1 VNQSKS
7 QYKNRIL
14 AALPKAELNRLAP
27 HLSPVTF
34 ELRQELLDGKSSS
47 YAYFVEDGLA
57 SVVVTVENGKTVE
70 IGVVGKEGVVG
81 IPNLLGAG
89 SAPGSTFIQ
98 MAGSGFRIRAARL
111 KEEFERAGP
120 LRHILQK
127 YLQAFLIQT
136 AQTGVC
142 NRLHNVQERLCR
154 WLLACHDRAE
164 GDRLPLTQEFLGD
177 MLGAPRTTVTLAAGI
192 LQESGL
198 IAYSRGNVTIK
209 NRKKLENVACE
220 CYGTVADEYK
230 RLALL

>member
-7 QYKNRIL
+7 PYKNRIL
-14 AALPKAELNRLAP
+14 GALPRAELNRLAP

-34 ELRQELLDGKSSS
+34 ELRQKLLDGTVSF
-47 YAYFVEDGLA
+47 AYFLEEGLA

-81 IPNLLGAG
+81 IPILLGAG
-89 SAPGSTFIQ
+89 RVPGSTFIQ
-98 MAGSGFRIRAARL
+98 IEGSGFRIKAARL
-111 KEEFERAGP
+111 KEEFERAGA
-120 LRHILQK
+120 LRQILQK

-142 NRLHNVQERLCR
+142 NRLHNVQQRLAR
-154 WLLACHDRAE
+154 WLLSCHDRAE
-164 GDRLPLTQEFLGD
+164 GDRVPLTQEFLGD

-192 LQESGL
+192 LQKAGV
-198 IAYSRGNVTIK
+198 IRYSRGSLSIK
-209 NRKKLENVACE
+209 NRKKLEDVACE
-220 CYGTVADEYK
+220 CYGVVADEYK

>member
-1 VNQSKS
+1 VNQFKS

-34 ELRQELLDGKSSS
+34 ELREKLLDGRMNN
-47 YAYFVEDGLA
+47 AYFLEEGLA
-57 SVVVTVENGKTVE
+57 SVVVTAESGKTVE

-81 IPNLLGAG
+81 IPILLGAG
-89 SAPGSTFIQ
+89 RVPGSTFIQ
-98 MAGSGFRIRAARL
+98 IEGSGFRIKAARL
-111 KEEFERAGP
+111 KEEFERAGA
-120 LRHILQK
+120 LRQILQK

-142 NRLHNVQERLCR
+142 NRLHNVQQRLAR
-154 WLLACHDRAE
+154 WLLSCHDRAE
-164 GDRLPLTQEFLGD
+164 GDRVPLTQEFLSD

-192 LQESGL
+192 LREAGV
-198 IAYSRGNVTIK
+198 IRYSRGNLTIK

-220 CYGTVADEYK
+220 CYGVVADEYE

>member
-1 VNQSKS
+1 MSQSKS

-14 AALPKAELNRLAP
+14 AALPRAELNRLTS
-27 HLSPVTF
+27 HLSPATF
-34 ELRQELLDGKSSS
+34 ELRKKLLDGRMN
-47 YAYFVEDGLA
+47 YAYFLEEGLA
-57 SVVVTVENGKTVE
+57 SVVVTAENGKTVE

-81 IPNLLGAG
+81 IPILLGAG
-89 SAPGSTFIQ
+89 RVPGSTFIQ
-98 MAGSGFRIRAARL
+98 IEGSGFRIKAARL
-111 KEEFERAGP
+111 KEEFERAGA
-120 LRHILQK
+120 LRQILQK

-142 NRLHNVQERLCR
+142 NRLHNVQQRLAR
-154 WLLACHDRAE
+154 WLLSCHDRAE
-164 GDRLPLTQEFLGD
+164 GDRVPLTQEFLGD

-192 LQESGL
+192 LQEAGV
-198 IAYSRGNVTIK
+198 IAYRRGNLTIK

>member
-1 VNQSKS
+1 MSQSKS

-14 AALPKAELNRLAP
+14 AALPRAELNRLTS
-27 HLSPVTF
+27 HLSPATF
-34 ELRQELLDGKSSS
+34 ELREKLLDGRMN
-47 YAYFVEDGLA
+47 YAYFLEEGLA
-57 SVVVTVENGKTVE
+57 SVVVTAENGKTVE

-81 IPNLLGAG
+81 IPILLGAG
-89 SAPGSTFIQ
+89 RVPGSTFIQ
-98 MAGSGFRIRAARL
+98 IEGSGFRIKAARL
-111 KEEFERAGP
+111 KEEFERAGA
-120 LRHILQK
+120 LRQILQK

-142 NRLHNVQERLCR
+142 NRLHNVQQRLAR
-154 WLLACHDRAE
+154 WLLSCHDRAE
-164 GDRLPLTQEFLGD
+164 GDRVPLTQEFLGD

-192 LQESGL
+192 LQEAGV
-198 IAYSRGNVTIK
+198 IAYRRGNLTIK